1 MSDNTNPPQG
11 GPHNPYG
18 APQGPHAGPQGQPG
32 YGGPQ
37 GQPGSGGPQSQPG
50 SGGPQGQPGYGGP
63 QSQPGS
69 GGPQSQP
76 GYGGSQGQPGYGSAQ
91 GQPGY
96 GGSQGQSGPQYGQVP
111 GQGNPGALWP
121 QPGAADYPQGPQYG
135 QGGQPQYGQAQ
146 YGQGGQPPFG
156 GQPQVQQWQPEPRKK
171 RTKLV
176 PLIAVLA
183 VLAVIGG
190 GGIFAYAKLN
200 GGDQP
205 ASVLPANSV
214 AYARIDLNPSA
225 GQRVAALRFLMKFPS
240 AKEKIGLTS
249 DKDDLR
255 QKLFDL
261 IKKDA
266 GDDLADVDFEKDV
279 KPWLGDR
286 AGVAAVPA
294 DDGKAEAV
302 VAVEVKNQG
311 KATKGLDK
319 LFAGDD
325 HAPKRAFAGKYVLL
339 SDEQSVLDSAVAA
352 SKGSSLQDNE
362 KFSKDMS
369 ALGEQGFASF
379 WADTKGLALAAGKK
393 MTEQQRAALP
403 EGSAAAVL
411 RFDAQY
417 VELKGVVHGDQS
429 LKVGTK
435 DAGDVIGKLPDTTAG
450 ALALSDGANLVGTI
464 WTQLEKSS
472 GQAGINL
479 GDLTKN
485 FTDEYG
491 IALPDDLK
499 PLLGKN
505 LALAIDKDKADGP
518 KIAARMETD
527 PGKAEEVVD
536 KLLNLMHSR
545 TTANVPVKKAKDDDT
560 LVIAT
565 DQGYAEQVLKGGN
578 LGQTENFKQA
588 VPDTKGAVLVGYVD
602 FEAIGSLSSKVSS
615 DKDYA
620 ALRSAGFS
628 TRVTGDGEADF
639 TLRVVAK

>member
-1 MSDNTNPPQG
+1 MSDNTNPPQS
-11 GPHNPYG
+11 GPNNPYG
-18 APQGPHAGPQGQPG
+18 GPPQGQPG
-32 YGGPQ
+32 YWPQQ
-37 GQPGSGGPQSQPG
+37 GQP
-50 SGGPQGQPGYGGP
+50 
-63 QSQPGS
+63 
-69 GGPQSQP
+69 
-76 GYGGSQGQPGYGSAQ
+76 
-91 GQPGY
+91 
-96 GGSQGQSGPQYGQVP
+96 GPQYGQP
-111 GQGNPGALWP
+111 PAQGNPGALWP
-121 QPGAADYPQGPQYG
+121 QPGAAEYPQGPQYG
-135 QGGQPQYGQAQ
+135 QPQYGP
-146 YGQGGQPPFG
+146 GGQPPYG
-156 GQPQVQQWQPEPRKK
+156 GHPNVQQWQPEPKKK
-171 RTKLV
+171 RSKWIPLV
-176 PLIAVLA
+176 AVLA

-200 GGDQP
+200 SGDQP

-240 AKEKIGLTS
+240 AKEQIGLTS

-286 AGVAAVPA
+286 AGVAAVPS
-294 DDGKAEAV
+294 DGDEPAVV
-302 VAVEVKNQG
+302 VAVEVKNQD

-319 LFAGDD
+319 LFAGEDD
-325 HAPKRAFAGKYVLL
+325 APKRAFAGGYVLL
-339 SDEQSVLDSAVAA
+339 SDQQAVLDSAVAA
-352 SKGSSLQDNE
+352 SKGTSLEDNA
-362 KFSKDMS
+362 KFDKDMS
-369 ALGEQGFASF
+369 ALGDPGFASF
-379 WADTKGLALAAGKK
+379 WADTKGIALAAGKRL
-393 MTEQQRAALP
+393 TDQQRAALP

-411 RFDAQY
+411 RFDSQY

-429 LKVGTK
+429 LKVSNT

-450 ALALSDGANLVGTI
+450 AVALSDGANLVGTI

-505 LALAIDKDKADGP
+505 LAIAVDKDSADGP
-518 KIAARMETD
+518 KVAARMETD
-527 PGKAEEVVD
+527 PGKAEAVVD
-536 KLLNLMHSR
+536 KLVNLLHSR
-545 TTANVPVKKAKDDDT
+545 TPANVPIKKAKDDDT

-578 LGQTENFKQA
+578 LGQSEKFKQA

-602 FEAIGSLSSKVSS
+602 FEAAGSLSGKINS

-620 ALRSAGFS
+620 ALSSAGFS